1 MTSLRVPSATYR
13 IQFNRIF
20 HFADARALVPY
31 LRLLGITDLYA
42 SPIFQA
48 RRGSTHG
55 YDVTDPTRLNPELGP
70 KEDFDLLVKE
80 LKRHRMGL
88 LLDIVPNH
96 MAASPENP
104 WWADVLANGA
114 SSPYARYFDIDW
126 RPATF
131 PVKDKVL
138 LPVLGAPY
146 GHALENRELIL
157 GLDETG
163 FFVRY
168 FEVRLPLHPKSYR
181 RILAHRISTLE
192 QTLGV
197 AHPAL
202 RALADLIAAIQALPG
217 SASDDPQEVKNI
229 PQDRQAL
236 QQQLWDLYRRHAEIK
251 AFLDGNIKIFNGR
264 KGSPHSFDLL
274 DELLG
279 DQAYRLAHWR
289 AGRMHLNYRRF
300 FDIND
305 LVSMRVEDPHVF
317 EATHALIVELVNQ
330 QKVTGLRAD
339 HIDGLY
345 DPGGYFR
352 NLQDRIAAKAA
363 HDRFPGFYLLAE
375 KILIGDETLPAEWP
389 VHGTT
394 GYEFA
399 TAVNGVF
406 VDPRGMRALD
416 TVYTGFTGAKGT
428 FRDVVYDRKKQVMK
442 ELFMG
447 EVSSLGHHL
456 DELAEQHRHARDV
469 TPQARLQALV
479 EVTACLPVYRTYIR
493 DAIVPAH
500 DRPFIEQALREA
512 ERRNP
517 APGPE
522 AFDFLRRVLLLDFSP
537 PLPEQQKAAWLYFV
551 MRWQQ
556 FTGPIMAKGLEDT
569 SLYVYNRLIS
579 LNEVGGDPAA
589 ERQSVE
595 GFHRHNLGTR
605 ARWPYT
611 MNATSTHDT
620 KRSEDVRAR
629 INVLSEIPE
638 AWAKCLSR
646 WSRWNRA
653 KKRRVDGTPVPDPNE
668 EIFLYQTLLGAWPLR
683 KDAMPEFKERLK
695 AYVIKAAKEAKVHTS
710 WIDPN
715 PDYEHALAGFVDAI
729 LKPSRQNRFFADI
742 LRFQRRIAFWG
753 AFNALAQALL
763 KIASPGVPDS
773 YQGTELWDFSLVD
786 PDNRRPVDFT
796 KRLRFLQ
803 DLKRRE
809 TNGLVPLI
817 SELLANWEDGRIKLF
832 VTSKALH
839 FRRDQSRLFV
849 EGDYVPL
856 HAAGKR
862 KEHVCAFARQKE
874 GAWALIAV
882 PRLLTKLV
890 PDGKPPLGKRV
901 WGTDRLVLPGGAP
914 QRWVN
919 VFTGETMTVSPGAGK
934 KVLPLKS
941 VFQHCVVALLW
952 GLRT

>member
-1 MTSLRVPSATYR
+1 MMFLRVPIATYR
-13 IQFNRIF
+13 IQFNRNF
-20 HFADARALVPY
+20 RFAAARALVPY

-42 SPIFQA
+42 SPIFSV

-70 KEDFDLLVKE
+70 KDDFDLLVKE
-80 LKRHRMGL
+80 LKHHEMGL

-104 WWADVLANGA
+104 WWTDVLVNGA

-126 RPATF
+126 RPPTS
-131 PVKDKVL
+131 PVKDKIL
-138 LPVLGAPY
+138 LPMLGAPY
-146 GHALENRELIL
+146 GRALENRELIL

-168 FEVRLPLHPKSYR
+168 YEVKLPLHPKSYP
-181 RILAHRISTLE
+181 RILAHRISTLD
-192 QTLGV
+192 QTLGM

-202 RALADLIAAIQALPG
+202 RALADLITAVQELPG
-217 SASDDPQEVKNI
+217 GASDDPQEVEHI
-229 PQDRQAL
+229 AQARQAL
-236 QQQLWDLYRRHAEIK
+236 KQQLWHLYRRHAEIK
-251 AFLDGNIKIFNGR
+251 AFLDGNIRIFNGR
-264 KGSPHSFDLL
+264 KGNPDSFDLL

-279 DQAYRLAHWR
+279 DQAYRLAYWR

-305 LVSMRVEDPHVF
+305 LVSMRPEDPHVF
-317 EATHALIVELVNQ
+317 EATHALIFELVNQ
-330 QKVTGLRAD
+330 RKVTGLRAD

-345 DPGGYFR
+345 DPVGYFR
-352 NLQDRIAAKAA
+352 NLQDRIATQAA
-363 HDRFPGFYLLAE
+363 HHGSPGFYLLAA

-399 TAVNGVF
+399 KAVNGVF
-406 VDPRGMRALD
+406 VDPRGMRTLD
-416 TVYTGFTGAKGT
+416 AVYTTFTGAEGT

-447 EVSSLGHHL
+447 EVSSLRHHL
-456 DELAEQHRHARDV
+456 DELAEHDRHARDV
-469 TPQARLQALV
+469 APQARLQALV

-493 DAIVPAH
+493 NATVPAH

-512 ERRNP
+512 ERRNH
-517 APGPE
+517 APGPA
-522 AFDFLRRVLLLDFSP
+522 AFDFVRRVLLLDFSP
-537 PLPEQQKAAWLYFV
+537 HLPEQQKAAWLYFV

-595 GFHRHNLGTR
+595 AFHRHNLGTR
-605 ARWPYT
+605 ARRPHT

-646 WSRWNRA
+646 WSRWNRT
-653 KKRRVDGTPVPDPNE
+653 KKRQIDGAPVPDPNE

-683 KDAMPEFKERLK
+683 KDAVPEFKERVK
-695 AYVIKAAKEAKVHTS
+695 AYVIKAVKEAKVHTS

-715 PDYEHALAGFVDAI
+715 PDYEHALAGFLDAI
-729 LKPSRQNRFFADI
+729 LNASRQNRFFADF
-742 LRFQRRIAFWG
+742 LRFQRRIAFGG

-763 KIASPGVPDS
+763 KVASPGVPDS

-786 PDNRRPVDFT
+786 PDNRRHVDFT
-796 KRLRFLQ
+796 TRLRSLQ

-809 TNGLVPLI
+809 TNGLVPLV
-817 SELLANWEDGRIKLF
+817 SELLASWGDGRMKLF
-832 VTSKALH
+832 ITSKALH
-839 FRRDQSRLFV
+839 FRRAQSQLFK

-856 HAAGKR
+856 YAAGKR
-862 KEHVCAFARQKE
+862 KEHVCAFARRKE

-890 PDGKPPLGKRV
+890 PDGKPPLGQRV

-914 QRWVN
+914 MQWLN
-919 VFTGETMTVSPGAGK
+919 VFTGETLTVSSVAGRN
-934 KVLPLKS
+934 VLPLKS
-941 VFQHCVVALLW
+941 VFQHCVVALLS
-952 GLRT
+952 GSRT